1 MRTLKSAGRDR
12 LYCLNS
18 RNSCSPYCLGSY
30 NKYSILGHIIDS
42 ALNNYFDCEI
52 NCFQIF
58 VNRHNMLPWKHFLI
72 VSMNLETLQN
82 YYQSVTFWFQNFLVL
97 KLFNFVMVS
106 VSKQISIG
114 FGFKNIWKRDLEY
127 GKLKLWLYD
136 VKPYFYRIQVYLG
149 SDLWVPSVWNSLMF
163 CKLYNSYK

>member
-136 VKPYFYRIQVYLG
+136 VKPYFYRIQVYLQVIQFIQVT
-149 SDLWVPSVWNSLMF
+149 W
-163 CKLYNSYK
+163 SYTSYTGYTG